1 MTMKRLLRFA
11 TTLLAAVSTKDY
23 STLEEMYLGDTALRT
38 QRYDELKNG
47 FKVAWEKTF
56 TSNRAT
62 MPKLDLVQMYFPAAK

>member
-23 STLEEMYLGDTALRT
+23 STLEEMYPGDTALRT

-56 TSNRAT
+56 TTNRAT
-62 MPKLDLVQMYFPAAK
+62 MPKLNLLQMYYPTSK